1 MEVPEHQMMIC
12 EDNNPWP
19 VSRIATPQTADEQLN
34 QMEDVYQEYYQ
45 AAEGDV
51 SQKNSGSAADKVLIA
66 SAITSVGLMFVIGLI
81 VAAKVLN
88 DDPAPAAVVIRG
100 ILERWA

>member
-19 VSRIATPQTADEQLN
+19 LSTIATPQTSQEQLN

-45 AAEGDV
+45 AAEGSV
-51 SQKNSGSAADKVLIA
+51 SKANSGSNADKVLIS
-66 SAITSVGLMFVIGLI
+66 SAVIAIGLMVVIAMI
-81 VAAKVLN
+81 VAVKVFGQQ
-88 DDPAPAAVVIRG
+88 VQQV
-100 ILERWA
+100 